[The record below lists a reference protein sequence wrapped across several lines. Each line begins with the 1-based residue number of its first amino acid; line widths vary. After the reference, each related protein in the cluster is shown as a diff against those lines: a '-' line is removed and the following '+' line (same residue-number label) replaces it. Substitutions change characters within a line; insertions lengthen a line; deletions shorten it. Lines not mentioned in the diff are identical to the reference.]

1 MILQAVK
8 VTRDGREEP
17 VRGLRLGSVAPAAF
31 RDLVDASKERTLYN
45 VRVTT
50 TNAVSIIAPNLIFE
64 ELEIQQAREIS
75 QKPTVVRS
83 PLND

>member
-1 MILQAVK
+1 VK

-50 TNAVSIIAPNLIFE
+50 TSAVSILVPDLIFE

-75 QKPTVVRS
+75 QKPAVVRS
-83 PLND
+83 PLSD